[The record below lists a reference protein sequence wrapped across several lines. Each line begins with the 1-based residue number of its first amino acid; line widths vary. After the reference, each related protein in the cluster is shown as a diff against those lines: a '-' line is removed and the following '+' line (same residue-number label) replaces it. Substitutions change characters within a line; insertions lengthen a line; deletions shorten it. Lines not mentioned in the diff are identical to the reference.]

1 MQALSRFPLNA
12 MYAASMSANAN
23 LGRPTDR
30 QRTAFGERIAA
41 AREIAGISQ
50 RELADRLGITQRALS
65 WWERE
70 PVALRPEQIAAL
82 AAALGVSAD
91 FLLGLRE
98 PKARTSGPAGKARRV
113 FETVSKLPRHQQDKI
128 VDIIETLL
136 AGHHAKSGKAA

>member
-1 MQALSRFPLNA
+1 MP
-12 MYAASMSANAN
+12 ANAN

-41 AREIAGISQ
+41 AREAAGLSQ

-70 PVALRPEQIAAL
+70 EVALRPEQLAAL

-98 PKARTSGPAGKARRV
+98 PKARASSGPAGKARRV
-113 FETVSKLPRHQQDKI
+113 FETVSKLPRHQQEKI
-128 VDIIETLL
+128 VDTIETLL
-136 AGHHAKSGKAA
+136 AGHRAKRGKAA